1 MPEPDL
7 KLRTARTLKWNVIDK
22 ISSQVLYA
30 VTGIVLA
37 RVLTPEDFGLVGAV
51 LVFQAFASLFVDS
64 GFSAALIQRKSPT
77 ETDYTTIFW
86 FNMGMAAVLYA
97 ILWLCAPFIADLFQ
111 GDMRIVPL
119 ARVMFLT
126 FILNASAIVQTNR
139 LMKRMDVRMVAVSN
153 VIGLVVSGL
162 VGIWLALAGAGA
174 WAIVWQSIALAA
186 VKSAVLW
193 ATGHW
198 WPAML
203 FSWPA
208 LKSFFRVGS
217 GIMVSS
223 FLNVV
228 FQNIY
233 SFFVGNRV
241 GLVGLGYYTQADK
254 WSKMGISSFS
264 QILTSSFLPVLSQFQ
279 DDRLRFAN
287 AMGKMNRFTAYL
299 LFPSFGLLM
308 LMTEPLFHLLF
319 GSKWDASVIL
329 FQLLMLRGVFTVLT
343 SLYNNYILSLGK
355 AALMV
360 YTEVLRDGLAL
371 AAIAVT
377 LPYIALSYPHDLTY
391 GIRILLYGQVIASAV
406 TWGVTLIVTARVGER
421 NLWHSLSDLLPY
433 AIEAAAAVAAA
444 WFAGRLLSEPLAIL
458 AVESIVGLA
467 VYMGLNTLLGSQI
480 QNEAMQYL
488 LGRFIRQRKAGKN
501 T

>member
-1 MPEPDL
+1 MAEPDL

-22 ISSQVLYA
+22 VSSQVLYA

-64 GFSAALIQRKSPT
+64 GFSAALIQRKAPT
-77 ETDYTTIFW
+77 DTDYTTVFW
-86 FNMGMAAVLYA
+86 FNMGTAAALYLL
-97 ILWLCAPFIADLFQ
+97 LWPCAPLIADLFQ

-153 VIGLVVSGL
+153 VVGLVVSGA
-162 VGIWLALAGAGA
+162 VGIGLAIGGFGA

-198 WPAML
+198 WPAL
-203 FSWPA
+203 QFSWSA
-208 LKSFFRVGS
+208 LKSFFKVGS

-241 GLVGLGYYTQADK
+241 GLAGLGYYSQADK
-254 WSKMGISSFS
+254 WSKMGIASLS
-264 QILTSSFLPVLSQFQ
+264 QVLTASFLPVLSQFQ
-279 DDRLRFAN
+279 DDPEHFSN
-287 AMGKMNRFTAYL
+287 AIGKMNRFTAYL
-299 LFPSFGLLM
+299 MFPAFGLLI
-308 LMTEPLFHLLF
+308 LATEPLFHLLF
-319 GSKWDASVIL
+319 GDKWDASIVL
-329 FQLLMLRGVFTVLT
+329 FQLLMARGMFTVLT

-355 AALMV
+355 AALLV
-360 YTEVLRDGLAL
+360 YTEILRDGLAL
-371 AAIAVT
+371 AAIVVT
-377 LPYIALSYPHDLTY
+377 LPYIALSYPDDLTC
-391 GIRILLYGQVIASAV
+391 GIRILLYGQLLASAV
-406 TWGVTLIVTARVGER
+406 TWIVTLVVTVRVGR
-421 NLWHSLSDLLPY
+421 RGLWLSLRDLLPY
-433 AIEAAAAVAAA
+433 AAVAIVALGAAAM
-444 WFAGRLLSEPLAIL
+444 AGRFVEAPLAIM
-458 AVESIVGLA
+458 AVEGAVTLA
-467 VYMGLNTLLGSQI
+467 VYMGANATLRSRI
-480 QNEAMQYL
+480 QTEALQYL
-488 LGRFIRQRKAGKN
+488 FGRFMRKYATRG
-501 T
+501 

>member
-22 ISSQVLYA
+22 VSSQVLYA

-77 ETDYTTIFW
+77 ETDYTTVFW
-86 FNMGMAAVLYA
+86 FNMAMATLLYA
-97 ILWLCAPFIADLFQ
+97 LLWPCAPLIADLFQ

-153 VIGLVVSGL
+153 VIGLIVSGC
-162 VGIWLALAGAGA
+162 VGISLALADFGA
-174 WAIVWQSIALAA
+174 WAIVWQSITLAA

-193 ATGHW
+193 ITGHW
-198 WPAML
+198 WPAL
-203 FSWPA
+203 EFSWTS

-241 GLVGLGYYTQADK
+241 GLAYLGYYSQADK

-264 QILTSSFLPVLSQFQ
+264 QVLTASFLPVLSQFQ
-279 DDRLRFAN
+279 DDRERFTG

-308 LMTEPLFHLLF
+308 LMTEPLFHFLF
-319 GSKWDASVIL
+319 GSKWDASIVL
-329 FQLLMLRGVFTVLT
+329 FQLLMIRGIFTVLT
-343 SLYNNYILSLGK
+343 SLYNNYLLSLGR
-355 AALMV
+355 AALLV

-371 AAIAVT
+371 AAIVVT
-377 LPYIALSYPHDLTY
+377 LPYIALSYPTDITY
-391 GIRILLYGQVIASAV
+391 GIRIMLYGQVLASVVTWVATLVIASR
-406 TWGVTLIVTARVGER
+406 TGGRSIR
-421 NLWHSLSDLLPY
+421 HSMLDLLPY
-433 AIEAAAAVAAA
+433 LIEASGAVVVA
-444 WFAGRLLSEPLAIL
+444 WFAGRVVVAPLAVMSVELL
-458 AVESIVGLA
+458 AGSA
-467 VYMGLNTLLGSQI
+467 VYLGINFVLRSTI
-480 QNEAMQYL
+480 QAEALQYL
-488 LGRFIRQRKAGKN
+488 LGRFLRQRKGN
-501 T
+501 

>member
-1 MPEPDL
+1 MAEPDL

-22 ISSQVLYA
+22 VSSQVLYA

-37 RVLTPEDFGLVGAV
+37 RVLSPEDFGLVGAV

-77 ETDYTTIFW
+77 DTDYTTVFW
-86 FNMGMAAVLYA
+86 FNMGTAVALYLL
-97 ILWLCAPFIADLFQ
+97 LWPCAPLIADLFQ

-153 VIGLVVSGL
+153 VVGLVVSGA
-162 VGIWLALAGAGA
+162 VGIGLALGGFGA

-193 ATGHW
+193 VTGHW
-198 WPAML
+198 WPAL
-203 FSWPA
+203 QFSWSA
-208 LKSFFRVGS
+208 LKSFFKVGS

-223 FLNVV
+223 FLNTV

-241 GLVGLGYYTQADK
+241 GLAGLGYYSQADK
-254 WSKMGISSFS
+254 WSKMGIASLS
-264 QILTSSFLPVLSQFQ
+264 QVLTASFLPVLSQFQ
-279 DDRLRFAN
+279 DDPERFSN

-299 LFPSFGLLM
+299 LFPVFGLLI
-308 LMTEPLFHLLF
+308 LATEPLFHLLF
-319 GSKWDASVIL
+319 GAKWDASIVL

-343 SLYNNYILSLGK
+343 SLYNNYILSLGR
-355 AALMV
+355 AALLV

-377 LPYIALSYPHDLTY
+377 LPYIALSYPDDLTC
-391 GIRILLYGQVIASAV
+391 GIRILLYGQLIASAV
-406 TWGVTLIVTARVGER
+406 TWVVTLVVTVRVGHR
-421 NLWHSLSDLLPY
+421 NLWLSLRDLLPY
-433 AIEAAAAVAAA
+433 AIEAAVALGVAAVV
-444 WFAGRLLSEPLAIL
+444 GRLVEAPLAVM
-458 AVESIVGLA
+458 AVEGIVTLV
-467 VYMGLNTLLGSQI
+467 VYMGANAALRSRI
-480 QNEAMQYL
+480 QAEALQYIF
-488 LGRFIRQRKAGKN
+488 GRFLKKRTTRV
-501 T
+501 